1 MVKHAST
8 SASPVKGRRVRP
20 GRNSD
25 LAMIHI
31 AAEKLGL
38 IQHGDDS
45 AYRDMLF
52 SIARVR
58 SAAKLDSG
66 GREAVLKHLEACGW
80 NKPKPASTG
89 TRYQKGSPAALIRW
103 LWSELHRE
111 GRVEHNTDQAMRRY
125 IAQHAGLDV
134 GGVDEIAP
142 QHLDRH
148 QLNQVI
154 EQLKR
159 WLKRK
164 DGATA

>member
-1 MVKHAST
+1 MTKT
-8 SASPVKGRRVRP
+8 KTTTGRRVRP

-38 IQHGDDS
+38 IRPGDDS
-45 AYRDMLF
+45 AYRDMLW

-80 NKPKPASTG
+80 EKPRSAASG
-89 TRYQKGSPAALIRW
+89 VRYTKGSPEALIRW
-103 LWSELHRE
+103 LWSELHRA
-111 GRVEHNTDQAMRRY
+111 GLVEHNTDLALRRY
-125 IAQHAGLDV
+125 IARHAGLDT
-134 GGVDEIAP
+134 GDIDQIAP
-142 QHLDRH
+142 QHLDRR
-148 QLNQVI
+148 QRNQVI

-159 WLKRK
+159 WLGRT
-164 DGATA
+164 DNNGAAAR